1 MAQAIAVVC
10 GLITRCRGA
19 VNLITRCREVCSLI
33 VVGGA
38 ATNQL
43 IMGKRPVDVV
53 DLTGTELIIDLTSD
67 SNECVGDTEPL
78 RPVESKIEIPWT
90 SKLPK
95 HDPSK
100 KIKVAR
106 RFSVEDYIKMSGLRK
121 DAAWFEE
128 AELLFKVARV
138 P

>member
-1 MAQAIAVVC
+1 M
-10 GLITRCRGA
+10 
-19 VNLITRCREVCSLI
+19 
-33 VVGGA
+33 GGA

-43 IMGKRPVDVV
+43 IMGKRPVDAV
-53 DLTGTELIIDLTSD
+53 DLPGTDIIIDLTSD

-78 RPVESKIEIPWT
+78 RPVKSKIEILWT
-90 SKLPK
+90 SKKPK

-106 RFSVEDYIKMSGLRK
+106 RFSVRDYLNMSGLRK

-128 AELLFKVARV
+128 AELLFKVAMV

>member
-1 MAQAIAVVC
+1 M
-10 GLITRCRGA
+10 
-19 VNLITRCREVCSLI
+19 
-33 VVGGA
+33 GGA
-38 ATNQL
+38 ATNHL

-53 DLTGTELIIDLTSD
+53 DLTGTDVIIDLTSD

-78 RPVESKIEIPWT
+78 RPVKSNIEIPWT

-106 RFSVEDYIKMSGLRK
+106 RLSVRDNINMSELRK

-128 AELLFKVARV
+128 AELLFKGAM
-138 P
+138 PP

>member
-1 MAQAIAVVC
+1 M
-10 GLITRCRGA
+10 
-19 VNLITRCREVCSLI
+19 
-33 VVGGA
+33 GGA

-53 DLTGTELIIDLTSD
+53 DLTADVIIDLTSD
-67 SNECVGDTEPL
+67 FNECVGDTEPL
-78 RPVESKIEIPWT
+78 RPVKSKIEIPWT

-100 KIKVAR
+100 KIKAR
-106 RFSVEDYIKMSGLRK
+106 PLSVRDNINMSELRK

-128 AELLFKVARV
+128 AELLFKVAMG

>member
-1 MAQAIAVVC
+1 M
-10 GLITRCRGA
+10 
-19 VNLITRCREVCSLI
+19 
-33 VVGGA
+33 GGA
-38 ATNQL
+38 ANNQL
-43 IMGKRPVDVV
+43 IMVKRPVDLV
-53 DLTGTELIIDLTSD
+53 DLTWTDVIIDLTSD

-78 RPVESKIEIPWT
+78 RPVTSKVEIPWM

-95 HDPSK
+95 HDPSS

-106 RFSVEDYIKMSGLRK
+106 RMSAQDTINMSGLRK

-128 AELLFKVARV
+128 AELLFNVAMG

>member
-1 MAQAIAVVC
+1 M
-10 GLITRCRGA
+10 
-19 VNLITRCREVCSLI
+19 
-33 VVGGA
+33 GGA
-38 ATNQL
+38 ATNPL

-53 DLTGTELIIDLTSD
+53 DLTADVIIDLTSD
-67 SNECVGDTEPL
+67 FNECVGDTEPL
-78 RPVESKIEIPWT
+78 RPVKSKIEIPWT

-100 KIKVAR
+100 KIKAR
-106 RFSVEDYIKMSGLRK
+106 PLSVRDNINMSELRK

-128 AELLFKVARV
+128 ADLLFTVAMV